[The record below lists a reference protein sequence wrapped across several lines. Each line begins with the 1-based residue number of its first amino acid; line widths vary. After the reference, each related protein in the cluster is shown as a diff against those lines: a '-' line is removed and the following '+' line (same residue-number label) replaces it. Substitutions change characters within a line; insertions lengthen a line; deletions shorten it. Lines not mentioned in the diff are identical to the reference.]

1 MLQALYE
8 AMKEVKPDLSPLDW
22 NHAVTDV
29 TGYDG
34 FIRGDTSEVGAF
46 FPEQIK
52 AVNNRNPQRDNGIFD
67 DAPIKSLADLKREQA
82 ERIAERQR
90 DRENEPEREIYRER
104 KPARP
109 YNEYER

>member
-1 MLQALYE
+1 
-8 AMKEVKPDLSPLDW
+8 MKEVKPDLSPLDW

-52 AVNNRNPQRDNGIFD
+52 AVNNRNPQRDNGVFD

-82 ERIAERQR
+82 ERIATRQR
-90 DRENEPEREIYRER
+90 DREKEPERETYRER

>member
-1 MLQALYE
+1 M
-8 AMKEVKPDLSPLDW
+8 
-22 NHAVTDV
+22 

-104 KPARP
+104 KSARSHD
-109 YNEYER
+109 EYER